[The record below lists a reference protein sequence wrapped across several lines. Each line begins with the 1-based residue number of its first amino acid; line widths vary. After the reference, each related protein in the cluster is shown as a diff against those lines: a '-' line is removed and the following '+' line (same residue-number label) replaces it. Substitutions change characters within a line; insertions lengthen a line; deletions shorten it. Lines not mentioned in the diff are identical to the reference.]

1 MWAILIGAALIT
13 AGIVLLFRPAL
24 DKRASDPHR
33 TSQGG
38 LTLEPR
44 RQGLGFLGVTR
55 NWLALVAIGAGA
67 LLLALG
73 GYI

>member
-1 MWAILIGAALIT
+1 MWAILIGAALLT

-24 DKRASDPHR
+24 DRRASDPHR

-38 LTLEPR
+38 PTLEPR
-44 RQGLGFLGVTR
+44 RQGLDFLGLTR
-55 NWLALVAIGAGA
+55 NWLALVVIGAGA

-73 GYI
+73 RYL